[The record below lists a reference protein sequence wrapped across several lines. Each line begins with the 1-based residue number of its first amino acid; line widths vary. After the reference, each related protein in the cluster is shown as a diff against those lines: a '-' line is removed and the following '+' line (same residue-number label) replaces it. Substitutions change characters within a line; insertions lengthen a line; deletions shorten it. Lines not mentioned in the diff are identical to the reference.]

1 MFSYMKR
8 GVLAILLFFS
18 ASGLFAQE
26 LNFTVIINSDRSRF
40 QNTDVFNQMK
50 ASFEQFLNGRSWT
63 SDEFRPE
70 ERIKGNMLITINE
83 VPQVGVYSATVQVQV
98 VRPVY
103 GTNYESLIFN
113 FADRNWSFEYI
124 ESQPLEFNRFTFLNN
139 ISSLLAFYAHIA
151 LGIDYD
157 SFSSKGGNP
166 YFEVA
171 NDIVNNAQQS
181 GRPGWVQNPS
191 DRRSRYWLV
200 NDIYVSTVY
209 SSIRE
214 AYYLYHR
221 QGLDVIQSNP
231 DEAYKNILA
240 AIRLVSEANKLQPNG
255 IFTISFVDAK
265 GDEISQILK
274 NASFEIREEAVK
286 LLLEVDPN
294 NARKYNELL
303 RS

>member
-113 FADRNWSFEYI
+113 FADRNLSFE
-124 ESQPLEFNRFTFLNN
+124 
-139 ISSLLAFYAHIA
+139 
-151 LGIDYD
+151 
-157 SFSSKGGNP
+157 
-166 YFEVA
+166 
-171 NDIVNNAQQS
+171 
-181 GRPGWVQNPS
+181 
-191 DRRSRYWLV
+191 
-200 NDIYVSTVY
+200 
-209 SSIRE
+209 
-214 AYYLYHR
+214 
-221 QGLDVIQSNP
+221 
-231 DEAYKNILA
+231 
-240 AIRLVSEANKLQPNG
+240 
-255 IFTISFVDAK
+255 
-265 GDEISQILK
+265 
-274 NASFEIREEAVK
+274 
-286 LLLEVDPN
+286 
-294 NARKYNELL
+294 
-303 RS
+303 

>member
-1 MFSYMKR
+1 MKR
-8 GVLAILLFFS
+8 GLLSIILFLCIS
-18 ASGLFAQE
+18 SVFAQE

-50 ASFEQFLNGRSWT
+50 TSFEQFLNGRSWT
-63 SDEFRPE
+63 NDEFRPE
-70 ERIKGNMLITINE
+70 ERIKGNLLITINE
-83 VPQVGVYSATVQVQV
+83 VPQVGVYSATVQIQV

-157 SFSSKGGNP
+157 SFSSRGGNP

-181 GRPGWVQNPS
+181 GRPGWVQNPG
-191 DRRSRYWLV
+191 DRRSRYWLI

-209 SSIRE
+209 SQIRD
-214 AYYLYHR
+214 AFYLYHR
-221 QGLDVIQSNP
+221 QGMDMIQIDS
-231 DEAYKNILA
+231 EAAYKNILE
-240 AIRLVSEANKLQPNG
+240 AIRLVAEANKLQPNG

-265 GDEISQILK
+265 SDEISQILK
-274 NASFEIREEAVK
+274 NAPFEIKEEAVK